1 MSEPLASAMR
11 PNNLDNFVGQTE
23 IIGPDSF
30 LRQAIIKQHLP
41 SLLFW
46 GPPGCGKTTLAKI
59 LANSLE
65 AEFIALSA
73 VTSGLKELRQVI
85 DQARGNQITD
95 KPTILLVDEIHRW
108 NRGQQDALLPYVEDG
123 TIILIGAT
131 TENPSFS
138 VNAALL
144 SRCQVVVFQQ
154 LTADDIIN
162 LLERALKDKQ
172 CGLGKSKIKADSS
185 ALARIAQIAD
195 GDARLSLNLL
205 EAAAKTSS
213 EINLEVIN
221 KISRQ
226 IVFSYN
232 QAGDERY
239 HLISALHKSLRGNDA
254 SAAVYWLVR
263 MLEAGE
269 DPLYVARRL
278 VRFASEDIGLANNTA
293 LLLATSCFEAC
304 RQIGLPECK
313 VVLTQTVIYLAKSA
327 KSIIAYQAYQ
337 RAAAD
342 VSQFG
347 ALPVPLHLLN
357 ASTKL
362 AKEMGYGQN
371 YKYTPLEN
379 DAGQSYWPEKLS
391 AKDYL
396 A

>member
-1 MSEPLASAMR
+1 MSEPLASALR
-11 PNNLDNFVGQTE
+11 PNNLDDFVGQTE
-23 IIGPDSF
+23 IIGPESF
-30 LRQAIIKQHLP
+30 LRQAIIKKHLP

-59 LANSLE
+59 LANNLE

-95 KPTILLVDEIHRW
+95 RSTILLVDEIHRW

-144 SRCQVVVFQQ
+144 SRCQVVVFKQ
-154 LTADDIIN
+154 LTAEDIVS
-162 LLERALKDKQ
+162 LLARALKDKKY
-172 CGLGKSKIKADSS
+172 GLGLLKIKAEQS

-195 GDARLSLNLL
+195 GDARLALNLI
-205 EAAAKTSS
+205 EAAAKTGSV
-213 EINLEVIN
+213 IDLEVID

-269 DPLYVARRL
+269 DPLYIARRL
-278 VRFASEDIGLANNTA
+278 VRFSSEDIGLANNTA

-313 VVLTQTVIYLAKSA
+313 VILTQTVIYLAKST
-327 KSIIAYQAYQ
+327 KSITAYQAYQ
-337 RAAAD
+337 RAAID
-342 VSQFG
+342 VGQFG

-362 AKEMGYGQN
+362 AKEMGYGKD
-371 YKYTPLEN
+371 YKYSPLEG
-379 DAGQSYWPEKLS
+379 DAGQNYWPDKLA

>member
-1 MSEPLASAMR
+1 MSEPLASTIR
-11 PNNLDNFVGQTE
+11 PSKLDDFVGQDE
-23 IIGPDSF
+23 IIGSQSF
-30 LRQAIIKQHLP
+30 LRQAIEKKHLP

-59 LANSLE
+59 LANSLDS
-65 AEFIALSA
+65 EFFALSA
-73 VTSGLKELRQVI
+73 VTSGLKDLRQI
-85 DQARGNQITD
+85 IERARGNQIAA
-95 KPTILLVDEIHRW
+95 KSTILLVDEIHRW

-144 SRCQVVVFQQ
+144 SRCQVVVFKQ
-154 LTADDIIN
+154 LAVSDIVG
-162 LLERALKDKQ
+162 LLARALKDKQ
-172 CGLGKSKIKADSS
+172 NGLGERKIKVDQPT
-185 ALARIAQIAD
+185 LTRIAQIAD
-195 GDARLSLNLL
+195 GDARLALNLI
-205 EAAAKTSS
+205 EAAAKTGA
-213 EINLEVIN
+213 VIDLAVIE
-221 KISRQ
+221 KISKQ

-254 SAAVYWLVR
+254 SAAVYWLAR

-269 DPLYVARRL
+269 DPLYIARRL

-313 VVLTQTVIYLAKSA
+313 VILAQTVIYLAKST
-327 KSIIAYQAYQ
+327 KSIVAYLAYQ
-337 RAAAD
+337 RAVAD
-342 VSQFG
+342 VGQFG

-362 AKEMGYGQN
+362 AKELGYGQD
-371 YKYTPLEN
+371 YKYTPQE
-379 DAGQSYWPEKLS
+379 DSSKQSYWPDKL
-391 AKDYL
+391 ATKDYL

>member
-95 KPTILLVDEIHRW
+95 KSTILLVDEIHRW

-144 SRCQVVVFQQ
+144 SRCQMVVFKQ
-154 LTADDIIN
+154 LTADDIVS

-172 CGLGKSKIKADSS
+172 HGLGLLKIKAEHS
-185 ALARIAQIAD
+185 ALKRIAQIAD
-195 GDARLSLNLL
+195 GDARLALNLI
-205 EAAAKTSS
+205 EAAAKTGSM
-213 EINLEVIN
+213 INLAVID

-254 SAAVYWLVR
+254 NASVYWLVR

-269 DPLYVARRL
+269 DPLYIARRL

-313 VVLTQTVIYLAKSA
+313 VILTQTVIYLAKSP
-327 KSIIAYQAYQ
+327 KSIAAYQAYQ
-337 RAAAD
+337 RAVAD
-342 VSQFG
+342 VEQLG

-357 ASTKL
+357 ANTKL
-362 AKEMGYGQN
+362 AKEMGYGQD

>member
-1 MSEPLASAMR
+1 MTEPLASIMR
-11 PNNLDNFVGQTE
+11 PNKLDDFVGQE
-23 IIGPDSF
+23 DIIGQQSF
-30 LRQAIIKQHLP
+30 LRQSLANGHLP

-59 LANSLE
+59 IANSLKSD
-65 AEFIALSA
+65 FIALSA

-85 DQARGNQITD
+85 DQARGNQIAD
-95 KPTILLVDEIHRW
+95 QKTILLVDEIHRW

-144 SRCQVVVFQQ
+144 SRCQVVVFKQ
-154 LTADDIIN
+154 LTTEDIVG
-162 LLERALKDKQ
+162 LLKRALKDKKN
-172 CGLGKSKIKADSS
+172 GLGLLKIKADQP
-185 ALARIAQIAD
+185 ALVRIAQIAD
-195 GDARLSLNLL
+195 GDARLALNLI
-205 EAAAKTSS
+205 EAAAKTGLT
-213 EINLEVIN
+213 INLENID
-221 KISRQ
+221 KISQQ

-232 QAGDERY
+232 QVGDERY
-239 HLISALHKSLRGNDA
+239 HLISALHKTMRGNQA
-254 SAAVYWLVR
+254 SAAVYWLAR

-269 DPLYVARRL
+269 DPIYIARRL

-313 VVLTQTVIYLAKSA
+313 VILTQTVIYLAKST
-327 KSIIAYQAYQ
+327 KSIVAYQAYQ
-337 RAAAD
+337 RASDD
-342 VSQFG
+342 VNQFG

-362 AKEMGYGQN
+362 AKQLGYGQG
-371 YKYTPLEN
+371 YKYTPIES
-379 DAGQSYWPEKLS
+379 DAGQNYWPDKLS